1 MRRNFLVKKFQK
13 RAMFVGCSHGHYA
26 NADALRQ
33 VLDFAKEF
41 SPHHRVHLGDA
52 WDLAA
57 FRLRARG
64 TPDES
69 ESYQDDTLSAEL
81 FLQEYKPTL
90 FFFGNHEDRLY
101 YLRKSGSELIR
112 IAADAA
118 LQAILD
124 FFEKLKCPV
133 VPYASIASRDSWRLF
148 GDTLAGHGFLYGE
161 NATRDHVE
169 LLGRPCIHAHD
180 HRAKMQAGRMVG
192 APMGYSVGT
201 LARIPAMHYAK
212 ARRST
217 ASWSG
222 AIVYGE
228 YGEGISQWQIKLLHR
243 SEEAWVAA
251 PEPPSPKR
259 STRLPH

>member
-1 MRRNFLVKKFQK
+1 MRRNFLVKKFPK
-13 RAMFVGCSHGHYA
+13 KAMFVGCSHGHYA
-26 NADALRQ
+26 SSDALRQ
-33 VLDFAKEF
+33 VLEFAKDFA
-41 SPHHRVHLGDA
+41 PHHRVHLGDA

-69 ESYQDDTLSAEL
+69 ESHEDDSTSAES
-81 FLQEYKPTL
+81 FLIQYEPTL

-101 YLRKSGSELIR
+101 YLRKSGSEIVKL
-112 IAADAA
+112 AADAA
-118 LQAILD
+118 LKAIHQ

-133 VPYASIASRDSWRLF
+133 VPYASIACKEAWRLF
-148 GDTLAGHGFLYGE
+148 GNSLAGHGFLYGE

-169 LLGRPCIHAHD
+169 LLGMPCIHAHD

-228 YGEGISQWQIKLLHR
+228 YGEENSQWQIKLLHQ
-243 SEEAWVAA
+243 SEERWVRA
-251 PEPPSPKR
+251 PSPAK
-259 STRLPH
+259 